1 MTTEKSIDEMVD
13 DAFRALEAKVQSIKI
28 ELGLIPDPALSKAA
42 AKPETAVI
50 LEEQTATIAELRE
63 AVYVWEIAVSKKD
76 QQIKSL
82 EDEVVQLKRMLASG

>member
-1 MTTEKSIDEMVD
+1 MNDRSIDELVA

-28 ELGLIPDPALSKAA
+28 ELGLIPDPTLNTSP
-42 AKPETAVI
+42 AKPETALI
-50 LEEQTATIAELRE
+50 LDEQTATIAELRQ

-82 EDEVVQLKRMLASG
+82 ESEVVHLKRMLASG